1 MVVMISRD
9 LGYFKPKIKTMNIL
23 KITLVLFFLSLIM
36 SVNSMAQDFVYTP
49 INSSFG
55 GNTYNYNW
63 LLNSA
68 TQQNRIEDPNS
79 DDALNQD
86 PLDDFQ
92 SNLNRQ
98 ILNQLSSKLVNS
110 IFGDNNELETGS
122 YNLGNYAV
130 DIFEDGSGVTVNV
143 KDITTGNFTNVV
155 IPSY

>member
-1 MVVMISRD
+1 
-9 LGYFKPKIKTMNIL
+9 MNII
-23 KITLVLFFLSLIM
+23 KIVFVLFFLSLLL
-36 SVNSMAQDFVYTP
+36 STESKAQDFVYKP

-55 GNTYNYNW
+55 GDQYNYNW

-79 DDALNQD
+79 DDALNTD

-110 IFGDNNELETGS
+110 IFGDNSELETGS
-122 YNLGNYAV
+122 YNLGNYRV

-143 KDITTGNFTNVV
+143 QDITTGNYTNVV

>member
-1 MVVMISRD
+1 MISKD
-9 LGYFKPKIKTMNIL
+9 LGYFKPKTRTMNIL

-36 SVNSMAQDFVYTP
+36 SVDSMAQDFVYTP

-55 GNTYNYNW
+55 GNSYNYNW

-68 TQQNRIEDPNS
+68 TQQNRIEDPNA

>member
-1 MVVMISRD
+1 
-9 LGYFKPKIKTMNIL
+9 
-23 KITLVLFFLSLIM
+23 M
-36 SVNSMAQDFVYTP
+36 SVNGMAQDFVYTP

-55 GNTYNYNW
+55 GNGYNYNW

-68 TQQNRIEDPNS
+68 TQQNRIEDPSS
-79 DDALNQD
+79 DNAANQD
-86 PLDDFQ
+86 PLKDFQ

-110 IFGDNNELETGS
+110 IFGDNSSLETGS

-143 KDITTGNFTNVV
+143 KDITNGNFTNVV